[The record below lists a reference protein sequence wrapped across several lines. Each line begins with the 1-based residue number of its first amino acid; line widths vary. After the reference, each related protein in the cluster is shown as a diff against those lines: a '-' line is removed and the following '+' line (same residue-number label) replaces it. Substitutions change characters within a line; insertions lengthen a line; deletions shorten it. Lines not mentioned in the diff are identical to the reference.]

1 MTRIDAASQLSAI
14 VRAQLE
20 STGRVRAASPARQR
34 ESKEVQNSPGS
45 EQPMLRQ
52 IRAIPADDPERR
64 SKALRI
70 FMEAVLTKEFGARL
84 QVDPGF
90 PHLLD
95 QVIGQMQDDPGLKS
109 ACSVAVDSLL
119 QQAT

>member
-1 MTRIDAASQLSAI
+1 MTRIDAASQLNAI

-20 STGRVRAASPARQR
+20 STRRERAGSSARQR
-34 ESKEVQNSPGS
+34 DSKEVQKSPDS

-95 QVIGQMQDDPGLKS
+95 QVIGQMQDDPGLKN
-109 ACSVAVDSLL
+109 ACSIAVDSLL
-119 QQAT
+119 QQAA